1 MCNCGGEGVRDIRYV
16 TLEKTL
22 KKYRQST
29 GKIIPVLQEIQD
41 IFGYIPEDAI
51 RETSRE
57 LGIPSSEI
65 YGVVTFYG
73 QFHLQARGKNI
84 IRVCTGTACH
94 VQGGGKVLEAITNCL
109 GLTDGKLTTDNMM
122 FTLEPVACLGACG
135 MAPVMMVNEDAYGRL
150 TPEEVPEILA
160 RYEENRDEEGDEKKC
175 IA

>member
-1 MCNCGGEGVRDIRYV
+1 MVERLRDIRYV

>member
-1 MCNCGGEGVRDIRYV
+1 MCNCGESVRDQRY
-16 TLEKTL
+16 TALKKTL
-22 KKYRQST
+22 SKYRHST

-41 IFGYIPEDAI
+41 IFGYIPTDAI
-51 RETSRE
+51 REVSRE
-57 LGIPSSEI
+57 LKVPSSEI

-94 VQGGGKVLEAITNCL
+94 VQGGGKIVEAITGYL
-109 GLTDGKLTTDNMM
+109 GLKDGKMTSDDMM

-150 TPEEVPEILA
+150 TPDEIPAILA
-160 RYEENRDEEGDEKKC
+160 RYDENRKQGDDEKC

>member
-1 MCNCGGEGVRDIRYV
+1 MCNCGGEGIRDIRYV

-73 QFHLQARGKNI
+73 QFHLQARGKNL

-150 TPEEVPEILA
+150 TPEEVAEILA